1 MPGEHGEVFLFLSTG
16 INHATKEAWL
26 LDRTGLPLDRVWRS
40 SMDLLDIQ
48 LLYIAPTLISHLTGA
63 QQTARDLP
71 LLHHWCRGR
80 SGSNTHEMLS
90 QAAYT
95 PGWCQGCHGTTI
107 IPTNPSTTA
116 SGLKD
121 WGIHLPLV
129 VTRPLVLCWASNPE
143 QHYNT
148 ETAQKFHC
156 SQ

>member
-1 MPGEHGEVFLFLSTG
+1 MGKYSFSFPQGLTTLPRKPGGWTELDCPLIGCE
-16 INHATKEAWL
+16 EAAWICWTFSHCILHL
-26 LDRTGLPLDRVWRS
+26 LWFH
-40 SMDLLDIQ
+40 
-48 LLYIAPTLISHLTGA
+48 ISLELT

-95 PGWCQGCHGTTI
+95 PGWCQGCHDTTI

-116 SGLKD
+116 SGLTD